1 MTDGPAELNWNV
13 FVTLPLLTLVDEPPP
28 GEPYRIWPPISS
40 TLISAED
47 DAVLVDAPITV
58 AQASDLAD
66 RVAASGKNLTTIYI
80 THGHGDHWF
89 GLSVLL
95 ARFPDAR
102 PVATPAVV
110 DQMRRHSTTEALALW
125 TARVPGQI
133 PDQLILAEEL
143 TENVIDLQ
151 GRELAIVEVGHSD
164 MDDTTCLY
172 APSIGLVVAGDVVYN
187 DVYPQLRESDAKTRR
202 EWIETLDT
210 IESMH
215 PNAVVAGHKR
225 EGRDDGPQNIA
236 ETQRY
241 IKDFDRVVGQTETAL
256 EVYGL
261 MLALYPDRAY
271 PAALWASARAIKG

>member
-1 MTDGPAELNWNV
+1 MTDRFAELTWNV

-40 TLISAED
+40 TLISSED

-66 RVAASGKNLTTIYI
+66 RVAATGKNLTTIYV

-89 GLSVLL
+89 GLSVIL

-102 PVATPAVV
+102 AVATPAVV
-110 DQMRRHSTTEALALW
+110 DQMRRHSTPEALALW
-125 TARVPGQI
+125 NARVPDQI
-133 PDQLILAEEL
+133 PDHLVLAEEL
-143 TENVIDLQ
+143 TDSVIDLQ

-187 DVYPQLRESDAKTRR
+187 DVYLQLRESDAKTRL
-202 EWIETLDT
+202 EWIATLDT
-210 IESMH
+210 LESMH
-215 PNAVVAGHKR
+215 PNAVIAGHKQ
-225 EGRDDGPQNIA
+225 EGRDDDPKNIA
-236 ETQRY
+236 ETRQY
-241 IKDFDRVVGQTETAL
+241 IRDFDRIVGQTETAL

-271 PAALWASARAIKG
+271 PAALWASAREIKG